1 MEIFHRISLMYNA
14 KNYKLESIIK
24 LIKMNEANIYEFLNS
39 WKDGVI
45 GIGSVF
51 KSDGDYKKEA
61 TSFIDKH
68 YAFNESNVLFKPT
81 FTKQVIFRNNKED
94 ALSYFIKGDII
105 EDNGFAIKPWKSIEP
120 LEIHINIEESF
131 SIAMGV
137 LELSPFSDENPTK
150 IAFTFILDE
159 FDNGIKIKAHHSS
172 PIIS

>member
-1 MEIFHRISLMYNA
+1 MYNA

-68 YAFNESNVLFKPT
+68 YAFNQSNVLFKPT

-120 LEIHINIEESF
+120 LEIHINIEDNF

>member
-1 MEIFHRISLMYNA
+1 
-14 KNYKLESIIK
+14 
-24 LIKMNEANIYEFLNS
+24 MNEANIYEFLDS

-120 LEIHINIEESF
+120 LEIHINIEDNF

-150 IAFTFILDE
+150 IAFTFILGE

>member
-1 MEIFHRISLMYNA
+1 
-14 KNYKLESIIK
+14 
-24 LIKMNEANIYEFLNS
+24 MNEANIYEFLNS

-68 YAFNESNVLFKPT
+68 YAFDESNVLFKPT

-120 LEIHINIEESF
+120 LEIHINIEDNF

>member
-1 MEIFHRISLMYNA
+1 
-14 KNYKLESIIK
+14 
-24 LIKMNEANIYEFLNS
+24 MNEANIYEFLNS

-45 GIGSVF
+45 GIGSVY

-68 YAFNESNVLFKPT
+68 YAFDESNVLFKPT

-120 LEIHINIEESF
+120 LEIHINIEDNF

>member
-1 MEIFHRISLMYNA
+1 MYNA

-24 LIKMNEANIYEFLNS
+24 LIKMSEANIYGFLNS

-45 GIGSVF
+45 GIGSVY

-61 TSFIDKH
+61 TSFINKH
-68 YAFNESNVLFKPT
+68 YAFDESNVLFKPT

-105 EDNGFAIKPWKSIEP
+105 EGNGFAIKPWKSIEP
-120 LEIHINIEESF
+120 LEIHINIEDNF

>member
-1 MEIFHRISLMYNA
+1 MYNA

-24 LIKMNEANIYEFLNS
+24 LMKMNEANIYEFLNS

-45 GIGSVF
+45 GIGSVY
-51 KSDGDYKKEA
+51 KLDGDYKKEA

-105 EDNGFAIKPWKSIEP
+105 EDNGFAIKPWKSIDP
-120 LEIHINIEESF
+120 LEIHINIEDNF

>member
-1 MEIFHRISLMYNA
+1 MYNA

-120 LEIHINIEESF
+120 LEIHINIEDNF

>member
-1 MEIFHRISLMYNA
+1 
-14 KNYKLESIIK
+14 
-24 LIKMNEANIYEFLNS
+24 MNEANIYEFLNS

-94 ALSYFIKGDII
+94 ALSYFVKGDII

-120 LEIHINIEESF
+120 LEIHINIEDNF

>member
-1 MEIFHRISLMYNA
+1 MYNA

-105 EDNGFAIKPWKSIEP
+105 EDNGFAIKPWKSIDP
-120 LEIHINIEESF
+120 LEIHINIEDNF

>member
-1 MEIFHRISLMYNA
+1 
-14 KNYKLESIIK
+14 
-24 LIKMNEANIYEFLNS
+24 MNEANIYEFLNS

-120 LEIHINIEESF
+120 LEIHMNIEDNF

-159 FDNGIKIKAHHSS
+159 FDNVIKIKVHHSS

>member
-1 MEIFHRISLMYNA
+1 
-14 KNYKLESIIK
+14 
-24 LIKMNEANIYEFLNS
+24 MNEANIYEFLNS

-81 FTKQVIFRNNKED
+81 FTKQVIFRNNKKD

-120 LEIHINIEESF
+120 LEIHINIEDNF

>member
-1 MEIFHRISLMYNA
+1 
-14 KNYKLESIIK
+14 
-24 LIKMNEANIYEFLNS
+24 MNEANIYEFLNS

-120 LEIHINIEESF
+120 LEIHINIEDNF

-159 FDNGIKIKAHHSS
+159 FDNGIKIKVHHSS

>member
-1 MEIFHRISLMYNA
+1 
-14 KNYKLESIIK
+14 
-24 LIKMNEANIYEFLNS
+24 MNEASIYEFLNS

-45 GIGSVF
+45 GIGSVY

-120 LEIHINIEESF
+120 LEIHINIEDNF

>member
-1 MEIFHRISLMYNA
+1 
-14 KNYKLESIIK
+14 
-24 LIKMNEANIYEFLNS
+24 MNKENIYEFLNS

-45 GIGSVF
+45 SIGSVY
-51 KSDGDYKKEA
+51 KSDDDYKKEA

-68 YAFNESNVLFKPT
+68 YAFDESNVLFKPT

-137 LELSPFSDENPTK
+137 LELCPFNDENPTK

-159 FDNGIKIKAHHSS
+159 FDGAIKIKAHHSS

>member
-1 MEIFHRISLMYNA
+1 
-14 KNYKLESIIK
+14 
-24 LIKMNEANIYEFLNS
+24 MNEANIYEFLNS

-68 YAFNESNVLFKPT
+68 YAFDESNVLFKPT

-120 LEIHINIEESF
+120 LEIHINIEDNF

-172 PIIS
+172 PIIC

>member
-1 MEIFHRISLMYNA
+1 MYNA

-45 GIGSVF
+45 GIGSVY
-51 KSDGDYKKEA
+51 KLDGDYKKEA

-105 EDNGFAIKPWKSIEP
+105 EDNGFAIKPWKSIDP
-120 LEIHINIEESF
+120 LEIHINIEDNF

>member
-1 MEIFHRISLMYNA
+1 
-14 KNYKLESIIK
+14 
-24 LIKMNEANIYEFLNS
+24 MNEANIYEFLNS

-120 LEIHINIEESF
+120 LEIHINIEDNF

-137 LELSPFSDENPTK
+137 LELSPFGDENPTK

>member
-1 MEIFHRISLMYNA
+1 
-14 KNYKLESIIK
+14 
-24 LIKMNEANIYEFLNS
+24 MNEANIYEFLNS

-45 GIGSVF
+45 GIGSVY

-120 LEIHINIEESF
+120 LEIHINIEDNF

>member
-1 MEIFHRISLMYNA
+1 
-14 KNYKLESIIK
+14 
-24 LIKMNEANIYEFLNS
+24 MNEANIYEFLNS

>member
-1 MEIFHRISLMYNA
+1 MYNA

-39 WKDGVI
+39 WKHGVI
-45 GIGSVF
+45 GIGSVY

-105 EDNGFAIKPWKSIEP
+105 EDNGFAIKPWKSIDP
-120 LEIHINIEESF
+120 LEIHINIEDNF

>member
-1 MEIFHRISLMYNA
+1 MYNA

-45 GIGSVF
+45 GIGSVY
-51 KSDGDYKKEA
+51 KLDGDYKKEA

-120 LEIHINIEESF
+120 LEIHINIEDNF

>member
-1 MEIFHRISLMYNA
+1 MS
-14 KNYKLESIIK
+14 
-24 LIKMNEANIYEFLNS
+24 EANIYGFLNS

-45 GIGSVF
+45 GIGSVY

-61 TSFIDKH
+61 TSFINKH
-68 YAFNESNVLFKPT
+68 YAFDESNVLFKPT

-105 EDNGFAIKPWKSIEP
+105 EGNGFAIKPWKSIEP
-120 LEIHINIEESF
+120 LEIHINIEDNF

>member
-1 MEIFHRISLMYNA
+1 
-14 KNYKLESIIK
+14 
-24 LIKMNEANIYEFLNS
+24 MNEANIYEFLNS

-61 TSFIDKH
+61 TSFIGKH

-120 LEIHINIEESF
+120 LEIHINIEDNF

>member
-1 MEIFHRISLMYNA
+1 
-14 KNYKLESIIK
+14 
-24 LIKMNEANIYEFLNS
+24 MNEANIYEFLNS

-94 ALSYFIKGDII
+94 ALSYFIKGGII

-120 LEIHINIEESF
+120 LEIHINIEDNF

>member
-1 MEIFHRISLMYNA
+1 
-14 KNYKLESIIK
+14 
-24 LIKMNEANIYEFLNS
+24 MNEANIYEFLNS

-45 GIGSVF
+45 GIGSLY

-120 LEIHINIEESF
+120 LEIHINIEDNF

>member
-1 MEIFHRISLMYNA
+1 
-14 KNYKLESIIK
+14 
-24 LIKMNEANIYEFLNS
+24 MNEVNIYEFLNS

-120 LEIHINIEESF
+120 LEIHINIEDNF

>member
-1 MEIFHRISLMYNA
+1 
-14 KNYKLESIIK
+14 
-24 LIKMNEANIYEFLNS
+24 MNEVNIYEFLNS

>member
-1 MEIFHRISLMYNA
+1 
-14 KNYKLESIIK
+14 
-24 LIKMNEANIYEFLNS
+24 MNEANIYKFLNS

-120 LEIHINIEESF
+120 LEIHINIEDNF

>member
-1 MEIFHRISLMYNA
+1 
-14 KNYKLESIIK
+14 
-24 LIKMNEANIYEFLNS
+24 MNEANVYVFLNS

-45 GIGSVF
+45 GIGSVY

-61 TSFIDKH
+61 ASFIDKH
-68 YAFNESNVLFKPT
+68 YAFDESNVLFKPT
-81 FTKQVIFRNNKED
+81 FTKKVIFRNNKQD

-120 LEIHINIEESF
+120 LEIHINIEDNF
-131 SIAMGV
+131 SITMGV
-137 LELSPFSDENPTK
+137 LELSPFNDENPTK

>member
-1 MEIFHRISLMYNA
+1 
-14 KNYKLESIIK
+14 
-24 LIKMNEANIYEFLNS
+24 MNKENIYEFLNS

-45 GIGSVF
+45 SIGSIY
-51 KSDGDYKKEA
+51 KSDDDYKKEA
-61 TSFIDKH
+61 ASFIDKH
-68 YAFNESNVLFKPT
+68 YAFDESNVLFKPT

-94 ALSYFIKGDII
+94 ALSYFIKGNII

-150 IAFTFILDE
+150 IAFTFILDK
-159 FDNGIKIKAHHSS
+159 FDGAIKIKAHHSS
-172 PIIS
+172 PINS

>member
-1 MEIFHRISLMYNA
+1 
-14 KNYKLESIIK
+14 
-24 LIKMNEANIYEFLNS
+24 MNEANIYEFLNS

-120 LEIHINIEESF
+120 LEIHINIEDNF

-159 FDNGIKIKAHHSS
+159 FDNSIKIKAHHSS

>member
-1 MEIFHRISLMYNA
+1 
-14 KNYKLESIIK
+14 
-24 LIKMNEANIYEFLNS
+24 MNEVNIYEFLNS

-120 LEIHINIEESF
+120 LEIHINIEDNF

-159 FDNGIKIKAHHSS
+159 FDNGIKIKVHHSS

>member
-1 MEIFHRISLMYNA
+1 
-14 KNYKLESIIK
+14 
-24 LIKMNEANIYEFLNS
+24 MNEANIYEFLNS

-61 TSFIDKH
+61 TYFIDKH

-120 LEIHINIEESF
+120 LEIHINIEDNF

>member
-1 MEIFHRISLMYNA
+1 
-14 KNYKLESIIK
+14 
-24 LIKMNEANIYEFLNS
+24 MNEANIYEFLNS

-45 GIGSVF
+45 GIGSVN

-61 TSFIDKH
+61 ASFIDKH

-81 FTKQVIFRNNKED
+81 FTKKVIFRNNKQD

-120 LEIHINIEESF
+120 LEIHINIEDNF

-137 LELSPFSDENPTK
+137 LGLSPFNDENPTK

>member
-1 MEIFHRISLMYNA
+1 
-14 KNYKLESIIK
+14 
-24 LIKMNEANIYEFLNS
+24 MNEANIYEFLNS

-81 FTKQVIFRNNKED
+81 FTKQVIFRNNKEN
-94 ALSYFIKGDII
+94 ALSYFIKGDIV

-120 LEIHINIEESF
+120 LEIHINIEDNF

>member
-1 MEIFHRISLMYNA
+1 
-14 KNYKLESIIK
+14 
-24 LIKMNEANIYEFLNS
+24 MNEANIYEFLNS

-94 ALSYFIKGDII
+94 ALSYFIKGNII

-120 LEIHINIEESF
+120 LEIHINIEDNF

>member
-1 MEIFHRISLMYNA
+1 
-14 KNYKLESIIK
+14 
-24 LIKMNEANIYEFLNS
+24 MNEANIYEFLNS

-120 LEIHINIEESF
+120 LEIHINIEDNF

-137 LELSPFSDENPTK
+137 LELWPFSDENPTK

>member
-1 MEIFHRISLMYNA
+1 
-14 KNYKLESIIK
+14 
-24 LIKMNEANIYEFLNS
+24 MNEANIYKFLNS

-68 YAFNESNVLFKPT
+68 YAFDESNVLFKPT

-120 LEIHINIEESF
+120 LEIHINIEDNF